1 MYWVKSATCQIL
13 EKQNF
18 NWTNTHGC
26 HFRTFHL
33 RTVWLSRETHFLRWS
48 NQHDLW
54 NSTLELYF
62 HAPLPKRAYSNSTTM
77 DTLLQKHTKI
87 WRKKYWN
94 KKNKSI
100 IEIETRDLQGSCIKL
115 LEWLQ
120 TTTTEQGSDRD
131 SCPNNQVRS
140 CLSDNMTQQC
150 IHTTVK
156 TTETECLLD
165 LHRYLL
171 PVSHIHSRNF
181 IWIQIFKQ
189 L

>member
-1 MYWVKSATCQIL
+1 MLLFQKEHTAIL
-13 EKQNF
+13 PQ
-18 NWTNTHGC
+18 WTHS
-26 HFRTFHL
+26 FK
-33 RTVWLSRETHFLRWS
+33 
-48 NQHDLW
+48 
-54 NSTLELYF
+54 STLKSEE
-62 HAPLPKRAYSNSTTM
+62 KNTE
-77 DTLLQKHTKI
+77 I
-87 WRKKYWN
+87 KKT
-94 KKNKSI
+94 KSI
-100 IEIETRDLQGSCIKL
+100 IETETRDLQGSRIKL

-165 LHRYLL
+165 LHRHLL

-181 IWIQIFKQ
+181 I
-189 L
+189 